1 MILGES
7 ESSLVNFK
15 LSSVHG
21 SDFSGIQVNLDE
33 FELSPLHGSDFG
45 VNSS

>member
-7 ESSLVNFK
+7 KSSFVNSK

-21 SDFSGIQVNLDE
+21 SDFSGIRVNLDE
-33 FELSPLHGSDFG
+33 FELSPLHGSEFG